1 MLLLPNDDDRRE
13 FALGRALLNK
23 DALVRTRSVSVRGRT
38 EPSGA
43 TERPVARAP
52 QLGSARLRVGSEHD
66 PSLLPASLEALA
78 QQQAK
83 LRAVLEAD
91 LFPACLP

>member
-1 MLLLPNDDDRRE
+1 MQLFPNDDERRE
-13 FALGRALLNK
+13 FALGRALLNR
-23 DALVRTRSVSVRGRT
+23 DTLARTRNVSVRGRT

-43 TERPVARAP
+43 ALRAPGRAP
-52 QLGSARLRVGSEHD
+52 QLGSAPAACAIEHD
-66 PSLLPASLEALA
+66 PALLPEALEALA

-83 LRAVLEAD
+83 LRAMLEAD

>member
-23 DALVRTRSVSVRGRT
+23 EALARTRSVSVRGRT

-43 TERPVARAP
+43 TERPAVRAP
-52 QLGSARLRVGSEHD
+52 QVGSARVTRAIEHD
-66 PSLLPASLEALA
+66 PTLLPEALAALA

-91 LFPACLP
+91 LFPACLS

>member
-13 FALGRALLNK
+13 FALGRALLNR
-23 DALVRTRSVSVRGRT
+23 DPLARTRSVSVRGRT

-43 TERPVARAP
+43 TARAP
-52 QLGSARLRVGSEHD
+52 GRAPQVGSAPATRAIEHD
-66 PSLLPASLEALA
+66 PTLLPEALQALA
-78 QQQAK
+78 QQQAR

>member
-1 MLLLPNDDDRRE
+1 MQLLPNDDERRE
-13 FALGRALLNK
+13 FALGRALLNR
-23 DALVRTRSVSVRGRT
+23 DALARTRSVSVRGRT

-43 TERPVARAP
+43 TERPAPRAP
-52 QLGSARLRVGSEHD
+52 QLGSARLARGIEHD
-66 PSLLPASLEALA
+66 SALLPEALEALA

-91 LFPACLP
+91 LFPACLL